1 MSAVPTQ
8 SAKKI
13 TIHDLAKMKDRHE
26 PITMLTA
33 YDYPTALIAEQAG
46 IDVLLVGDSVGMVVH
61 GMDSTLP
68 VTMDMM
74 IMHTRAV
81 RRGTNRA
88 LLIGDMP
95 FTSYQVSIEEAKR
108 NAARFLTEGGADAVK
123 LEGGMAM
130 AETVRALVE
139 MGIAVQGHVGLTP
152 QSISA
157 FGGFKTQGKSL
168 EAAHK
173 VIDDAKA
180 IQDAGAFSIV
190 LEGIPAKLGTL
201 ITQQLSIP
209 TIGIGA
215 GAGADG
221 QVLVMHDV
229 LGLFDRFTPKFVKK
243 YGTVADAMREAITS
257 YADEVRT
264 GVFPAPEHEFGMDDA
279 TWHMLTRNLN
289 LPESQAAD

>member
-1 MSAVPTQ
+1 MSAVPTT

-61 GMDSTLP
+61 GMESTLP
-68 VTMDMM
+68 VSMDMM

-95 FTSYQVSIEEAKR
+95 FMSYQVSIEEAKR

-123 LEGGMAM
+123 LEGGMAV

-139 MGIAVQGHVGLTP
+139 SGIAVQGHVGLTP
-152 QSISA
+152 QSVSA

-168 EAAHK
+168 EAARK

-201 ITQQLSIP
+201 ITQQLHIP

-243 YGTVADAMREAITS
+243 YGTVAEAMREAIRD
-257 YADEVRT
+257 YADEVRS
-264 GVFPAPEHEFGMDDA
+264 GIFPAPEHEFGMDDS
-279 TWHMLTRNLN
+279 TWHLLSREFN